1 MTSFRKIAA
10 NSVLTVFE
18 ILLLF
23 QEGLEGFE
31 WFKGG
36 DSLLSSGCS
45 GPFRP
50 IGYCVTLMLV
60 IVAVHAKKLPITA
73 VRRIVVVVVILVM
86 DRKLPRP
93 LALELASAPAANRR
107 KQFERPFPV
116 TLHPEFPLP
125 AQLDH
130 EFVLVRGHRF
140 TLLIDIPHYSV
151 LPIPVWTYLRAF
163 KLRNRENPRFSHVP
177 SEKSMRTEL
186 TASQPGHGE
195 IWDPVVS
202 QD

>member
-1 MTSFRKIAA
+1 
-10 NSVLTVFE
+10 VPVVFE
-18 ILLLF
+18 ILLLL

-31 WFKGG
+31 WFKSG
-36 DSLLSSGCS
+36 DSFLSSGCS
-45 GPFRP
+45 GSFRP
-50 IGYCVTLMLV
+50 IGDCVTLMLV
-60 IVAVHAKKLPITA
+60 IVAVHTKKLPIAA

-93 LALELASAPAANRR
+93 LALELASAPAANPR

-116 TLHPEFPLP
+116 TLHPELPLP

-140 TLLIDIPHYSV
+140 TLLIDMPHYSV

-163 KLRNRENPRFSHVP
+163 TLRNREDPRFSSVS
-177 SEKSMRTEL
+177 SEKTMRTEF
-186 TASQPGHGE
+186 TAAQPGNGD
-195 IWDPVVS
+195 IGDPVVS
-202 QD
+202 ED